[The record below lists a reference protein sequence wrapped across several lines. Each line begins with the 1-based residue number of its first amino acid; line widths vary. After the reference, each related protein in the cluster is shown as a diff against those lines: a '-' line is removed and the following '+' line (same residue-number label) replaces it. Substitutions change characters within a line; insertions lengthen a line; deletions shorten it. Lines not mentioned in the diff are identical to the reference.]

1 MNQIFSRLLL
11 ILFLTF
17 SCTGCAFMIAKETVA
32 VLDEVLEEDPNPEK
46 KKKILKKQ
54 KTMRD
59 KSREFYCSKVDDKE
73 KCE

>member
-32 VLDEVLEEDPNPEK
+32 VLDEVLEEDVNPEK

-54 KTMRD
+54 KTMKD